1 MYTRKNQDM
10 PIVQIIGSLRYIDG
24 MKEKAW
30 ELTCQGNLVW
40 LPNERPESMKDP
52 DIELL
57 EEIGFAKIDLFTAS

>member
-30 ELTCQGNLVW
+30 EQINIHYCL
-40 LPNERPESMKDP
+40 SH
-52 DIELL
+52 
-57 EEIGFAKIDLFTAS
+57 